1 MMRQPEELEQQER
14 NWLSLIEQDSQV
26 KHLYSMAR
34 QFNGIVRKGEVVGLD
49 QWLEDCKASQI
60 SMLQTFA
67 VRIKQDY
74 AAVRAALETKW
85 SNGQTEGQ
93 INRLKLLKRQMVR
106 RVTHRGITLA
116 ESQDWKENLGV
127 I

>member
-1 MMRQPEELEQQER
+1 MRQPEELEQQER
-14 NWLSLIEQDSQV
+14 NWLSLIERDTQV
-26 KHLYSMAR
+26 KQLYAMAR
-34 QFNGIVRKGEVVGLD
+34 QFNGIIRKGEAAGLD

-85 SNGQTEGQ
+85 SNGQKD
-93 INRLKLLKRQMVR
+93 R
-106 RVTHRGITLA
+106 
-116 ESQDWKENLGV
+116 
-127 I
+127 